1 MKTKRFRKWC
11 AIFIPTLVIIFFF
24 AGFLFAPND
33 PMKSNLLERYA
44 DPSAEYPFGTD
55 ALGRCI
61 LSRILYGGWTTLG
74 IVLGG
79 SLIVFLLGT
88 VIGMVTSR
96 AVMKENALIDGLIN
110 AVTAIPPIAYLIV
123 FIGAWGSGAK
133 TTLVALTV
141 SYILRYIK
149 LVRTRTDMEM
159 GKAYVMC
166 AIASGA
172 SKLRIM
178 LIHIFPNLIA
188 EMIRFLCLSC
198 ADMIL
203 AITGFSFIGLGLGD
217 NVVDWGSMI
226 LDARGALVLHPT
238 MILYPIGAVILS
250 TLCFNVIDNE
260 GGRVMLKIEQ
270 LDVKERSGRYLLK
283 DISMEIPAGHVIG
296 LTGKSGSGKTTLLRS
311 ILGMLHTSCHIDAGK
326 ILLDDI
332 DLSHLSRK
340 SHRELC
346 GKKLG
351 FIPQNPMTA
360 FDSRLKIGYQ
370 MRETFV
376 NRLHLNTSEATD
388 LAKEKL
394 VSVNLKDTDRILG
407 AYPSELSGGMLQRVA
422 AAILLGMSPDYVL
435 ADEPTAALDEEN
447 RDLLLLIM
455 QEQMKDKGI
464 LFVSHDVAALK
475 NLCQN
480 VYVLGAGKIIEHGT
494 MDKLLSSPQTDWMK
508 QFSALSHRESRGEWK
523 WEKL

>member
-1 MKTKRFRKWC
+1 MKQDMRKYILRKLIELIFTLLFVTLLSFLLMRLSSVDPATAYAKRM
-11 AIFIPTLVIIFFF
+11 IGNPTAEQIEKIRIQLGFDKPLLVQY
-24 AGFLFAPND
+24 GRWVWD
-33 PMKSNLLERYA
+33 LLHFDLGVSLA
-44 DPSAEYPFGTD
+44 NGHDVWTD
-55 ALGRCI
+55 IA
-61 LSRILYGGWTTLG
+61 TAFPKTLG
-74 IVLGG
+74 IVALASIFQVVFIVIVSCIAFLLPWKLPKKAVRLLCILGVSIPSFYLATVYLDYFAVQK
-79 SLIVFLLGT
+79 SLISVAG
-88 VIGMVTSR
+88 
-96 AVMKENALIDGLIN
+96 N
-110 AVTAIPPIAYLIV
+110 
-123 FIGAWGSGAK
+123 
-133 TTLVALTV
+133 TTLL
-141 SYILRYIK
+141 SY
-149 LVRTRTDMEM
+149 
-159 GKAYVMC
+159 
-166 AIASGA
+166 
-172 SKLRIM
+172 
-178 LIHIFPNLIA
+178 
-188 EMIRFLCLSC
+188 
-198 ADMIL
+198 
-203 AITGFSFIGLGLGD
+203 
-217 NVVDWGSMI
+217 
-226 LDARGALVLHPT
+226 
-238 MILYPIGAVILS
+238 
-250 TLCFNVIDNE
+250 
-260 GGRVMLKIEQ
+260 
-270 LDVKERSGRYLLK
+270 
-283 DISMEIPAGHVIG
+283 ISMEIPAGRVIG

-508 QFSALSHRESRGEWK
+508 KFSALSHRESRGEWK

>member
-1 MKTKRFRKWC
+1 
-11 AIFIPTLVIIFFF
+11 
-24 AGFLFAPND
+24 
-33 PMKSNLLERYA
+33 
-44 DPSAEYPFGTD
+44 
-55 ALGRCI
+55 
-61 LSRILYGGWTTLG
+61 
-74 IVLGG
+74 
-79 SLIVFLLGT
+79 
-88 VIGMVTSR
+88 
-96 AVMKENALIDGLIN
+96 
-110 AVTAIPPIAYLIV
+110 
-123 FIGAWGSGAK
+123 
-133 TTLVALTV
+133 
-141 SYILRYIK
+141 
-149 LVRTRTDMEM
+149 
-159 GKAYVMC
+159 
-166 AIASGA
+166 
-172 SKLRIM
+172 
-178 LIHIFPNLIA
+178 
-188 EMIRFLCLSC
+188 
-198 ADMIL
+198 
-203 AITGFSFIGLGLGD
+203 
-217 NVVDWGSMI
+217 
-226 LDARGALVLHPT
+226 
-238 MILYPIGAVILS
+238 
-250 TLCFNVIDNE
+250 
-260 GGRVMLKIEQ
+260 MLKIEQ

-376 NRLHLNTSEATD
+376 NRLHLNTSAATD

-475 NLCQN
+475 TLCQN
-480 VYVLGAGKIIEHGT
+480 VYVLGNGKMIEHGT
-494 MDKLLSSPQTDWMK
+494 MKMLMENPQTDWMK
-508 QFSALSHRESRGEWK
+508 QFSMLSHKESRGEWK

>member
-1 MKTKRFRKWC
+1 MKNWKKASIAALCVAVLLAGCGTQGGKDDGNGGKDDT
-11 AIFIPTLVIIFFF
+11 PMDVTLEMLREV
-24 AGFLFAPND
+24 ND
-33 PMKSNLLERYA
+33 PCVLLAKYDAVTVNIQGTDRDGEVAYTARLQYTDGGDSTILMSSHYSYTANSGPGEDELWSEGCGGLYATRMTSDDNASLNIYPIPGEGTEYLLDILPQCADPTAKNAEETLDERSEQDGAVLLSTTTRFDDQDDYYYTTLYYA
-44 DPSAEYPFGTD
+44 DPETGELLAMSVTD
-55 ALGRCI
+55 YIEDGE
-61 LSRILYGGWTTLG
+61 GGATEMGTTLY
-74 IVLGG
+74 
-79 SLIVFLLGT
+79 
-88 VIGMVTSR
+88 
-96 AVMKENALIDGLIN
+96 N
-110 AVTAIPPIAYLIV
+110 
-123 FIGAWGSGAK
+123 W
-133 TTLVALTV
+133 
-141 SYILRYIK
+141 SYDEPYNQEPYK
-149 LVRTRTDMEM
+149 
-159 GKAYVMC
+159 
-166 AIASGA
+166 
-172 SKLRIM
+172 
-178 LIHIFPNLIA
+178 
-188 EMIRFLCLSC
+188 
-198 ADMIL
+198 
-203 AITGFSFIGLGLGD
+203 
-217 NVVDWGSMI
+217 
-226 LDARGALVLHPT
+226 
-238 MILYPIGAVILS
+238 
-250 TLCFNVIDNE
+250 
-260 GGRVMLKIEQ
+260 
-270 LDVKERSGRYLLK
+270 SGRYLLK
-283 DISMEIPAGHVIG
+283 DISMEIPAGRVIG